1 MRRGNWP
8 LLLART
14 LAACLM
20 LLSAL
25 SAWAL
30 DPSRSLDEYALE
42 VWDTDTG
49 LPHNQ
54 VHTIAQTPD
63 GYLWFGTWEGLV
75 RFNAREFRLF
85 DRSTVAELAD
95 NGVRALLVDSK
106 RRLWAGTSRGG
117 LSRLDRGQWTHFD
130 QQDGMISDEVLALRE
145 DQQGRMWVGLEEGG
159 VAMIQ
164 DDHVR
169 NYTSA
174 DGLTHNTVLCIAETP
189 DGAIW
194 FGTSSGL
201 NRFKDGRIT
210 TPNLGSLT
218 PNRQILD
225 LYVDRKGTL
234 YVGGDFGL
242 LTLDGDTLKPV
253 LPDSKLASQAIA
265 VTYEDSQGALWI
277 GAVSGGLMRLY
288 RGRLEHLSVEHGLP
302 HNRVIAMLED
312 REGSMWIGT
321 GSGLV
326 QLKDAAASMLGL
338 QRGLSDAYVR
348 SVLQDRQ
355 GRMWV
360 GTSNGLNQLV
370 DDRFKHWY
378 PGGGP
383 VGNHVLSLAEDAEGT
398 LWLGTY
404 DSGLVAFDGQQFRR
418 IGTAQG
424 LAGTQVRSILPA
436 RDGSLWVGTTN
447 GLNRFQGQ
455 QVERFGREHG
465 LPREYI
471 FALLEDR
478 AGRIWVGTTAGA
490 AVYENHRFEAIELP
504 PGQQM
509 RDVFHFLE
517 TSDGGIYAA
526 TSDGILRVRGEQ
538 VRVASSA
545 QSELPGAI
553 FNLVEDA
560 AGALWMGSNRGIYRV
575 NRDELDGVLD
585 GRLSRFA
592 ATQFDRTDGLANNQ
606 CNGGSQTSAIRAV
619 DGKLWFATAKGVAI
633 IDPRQANEKTM
644 SPPPVVIEDVR
655 IDGRAQATPDDR
667 IELSSGR
674 HKIEVFF
681 AGLSFY
687 SPNDVRYRYRLV
699 GYDDAWLD
707 APRGRPAVFTNLPPG
722 RFEFEV
728 SAAQF
733 HGEFNAEVAR
743 LTLDIA
749 PTFRQTP
756 WFVLLVLLGV
766 ITAIWIGVRAR
777 TVQLHRRERQLAAL
791 VDERTQALA
800 QRSEALQAADA
811 EKARLLEEL
820 RLKSEAFEHQA
831 KHDELTG
838 LANRRYFDSQLA
850 RDHTSARIDDKPL
863 AVALVDVDH
872 FKQINDRFGHQI
884 GDEVL
889 RALAGVL
896 RQFQPV
902 DERVARYGG
911 EEFALSFPDLSFDEA
926 RARVERLRLAVAELD
941 LTSLSPRLTV
951 TVSIGLSADRKAKHH
966 ERLLADADHY
976 LYEAKRLGRNRVEP
990 AQMPGPSGTT
1000 SGNF

>member
-8 LLLART
+8 LLLARALVAWVIALST
-14 LAACLM
+14 
-20 LLSAL
+20 LSAF
-25 SAWAL
+25 AL

-54 VHTIAQTPD
+54 VHAIAQTPD

-95 NGVRALLVDSK
+95 NGVRALLVDAK
-106 RRLWAGTSRGG
+106 KRLWAGTSRGG
-117 LSRLDRGQWTHFD
+117 LSRLDRGHWTHFD

-145 DQQGRMWVGLEEGG
+145 DSLGRMWVGLEEGG
-159 VAMIQ
+159 VAMIE

-174 DGLTHNTVLCIAETP
+174 DGLMHNTVLCIAETP
-189 DGAIW
+189 DGSIW

-201 NRFKDGRIT
+201 NRYKDGRIT
-210 TPNLGSLT
+210 TPNLGNLT

-225 LYVDRKGTL
+225 LYVDRKGRL

-242 LTLDGDTLKPV
+242 LMLEGDTLKPV
-253 LPDSKLASQAIA
+253 LPDSGLSSQAIA

-312 REGSMWIGT
+312 REGSMWVGT

-360 GTSNGLNQLV
+360 GTSNGLNQLM
-370 DDRFKHWY
+370 DYRFRHWY

-383 VGNHVLSLAEDAEGT
+383 VGNHVLSLAEDATGT

-404 DSGLVAFDGQQFRR
+404 DSGLVAFDGQHFRR
-418 IGTAQG
+418 IGPDQG

-490 AVYENHRFEAIELP
+490 AVYENRRFEALELP
-504 PGQQM
+504 AGQQM

-517 TSDGGIYAA
+517 TSDGTIYAA

-538 VRVASSA
+538 VRVANST
-545 QSELPGAI
+545 QSDLPGAI

-585 GRLSRFA
+585 GRLSRFT

-606 CNGGSQTSAIRAV
+606 CNGGSQTSAIRAA
-619 DGKLWFATAKGVAI
+619 DGKIWFATAKGVAI

-644 SPPPVVIEDVR
+644 SAPPVVIEDVR
-655 IDGRAQATPDDR
+655 IDGRAVATPNDR
-667 IELSSGR
+667 IELNSGR

-728 SAAQF
+728 SAAQL
-733 HGEFNAEVAR
+733 HGDFNAEVAR

-756 WFVLLVLLGV
+756 WFVLLVLAGV
-766 ITAIWIGVRAR
+766 IATIWLGVRAR
-777 TVQLHRRERQLAAL
+777 TAQLHRRERQLAAL

-800 QRSEALQAADA
+800 QRSEALQTADT

-850 RDHTSARIDDKPL
+850 RDHATARLGDQPL

-896 RQFQPV
+896 RQFQPI

-941 LTSLSPRLTV
+941 LTNLSPRLTV

-990 AQMPGPSGTT
+990 GHMPGSSGTA
-1000 SGNF
+1000 